1 MSLGARG
8 GPARSGLP
16 FADRGRQCAP
26 SPPPARAPPPNRW
39 PTTGCSAASGGT
51 SGGVAGGMAVK
62 SRAAWTRPGSAW
74 RSERGGCG
82 RAGGRCRAPS
92 RCRHPVSFGS
102 PPAPAWPW
110 SQGMSGT
117 PSARTARRAHTGLIG
132 HAGPTQRRVGRPRE
146 RQSEWLFGRLAPGSP
161 PGRRGPRPR
170 PPPVDRDADWPCWVA
185 VALGAGRSVPHSPVR
200 EAR

>member
-1 MSLGARG
+1 MLGPRDPG
-8 GPARSGLP
+8 CRSRTE
-16 FADRGRQCAP
+16 ADCVPP

-62 SRAAWTRPGSAW
+62 GRAAWTRPGSAW

-82 RAGGRCRAPS
+82 RSGGRCRAPS
-92 RCRHPVSFGS
+92 RCRHPVSFLGCCS

-110 SQGMSGT
+110 SRGMSGT
-117 PSARTARRAHTGLIG
+117 PSERTARTAHTGLTG

-161 PGRRGPRPR
+161 PSRRGPRPR
-170 PPPVDRDADWPCWVA
+170 PPPLTGTQTGHSGWRSRW
-185 VALGAGRSVPHSPVR
+185 GRA
-200 EAR
+200 ARRPTAP